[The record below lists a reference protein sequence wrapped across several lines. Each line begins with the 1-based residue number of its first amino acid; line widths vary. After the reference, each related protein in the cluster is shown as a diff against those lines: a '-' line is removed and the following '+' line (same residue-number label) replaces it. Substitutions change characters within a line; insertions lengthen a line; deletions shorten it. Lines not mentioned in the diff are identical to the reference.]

1 MIIRTMYYYIR
12 DINRRPI
19 ITVCYIETDTGERA
33 RGIAICSKHDNCC
46 KKKGRE
52 LANNRAVAA
61 LLNKDSSL
69 CVHRSATIDRIV
81 STLDTA
87 DRGRDWKKAAFLRD
101 TLYLPESDMVAYKSL
116 YNPIPNS
123 LEDRVCK
130 I

>member
-1 MIIRTMYYYIR
+1 MITLTKFYYVR
-12 DINRRPI
+12 NSKRQPI

-33 RGIAICSKHDNCC
+33 RGIAICSKLESCL

-52 LANNRAVAA
+52 TAEDRAKTA
-61 LLNKDSSL
+61 LENKDSGM
-69 CVHRSATIDRIV
+69 CIHRPAAIDMIV

-87 DRGRDWKKAAFLRD
+87 NSGRDWKKAAFLRD

-123 LEDRVCK
+123 MEDGVPK
-130 I
+130 L